1 MLTSDEKLA
10 LLEAMMK
17 KLKPLLDEAKGEAKL
32 ELMEMC
38 RQMGVDRK
46 AIMVGEQK
54 VGEIGITYSTAK
66 PAIVPGREKEALD
79 YLAEMGLV
87 DYVPKKGWEKA
98 FAKAGDTVVDSES
111 GEICD
116 FLYWEPSI
124 AKTAALRGCKP
135 DAVLEA
141 IQPKLEGGDILG
153 LLEG

>member
-17 KLKPLLDEAKGEAKL
+17 KLKPLLDDAKGEAKL

-87 DYVPKKGWEKA
+87 ERSPKKGWEKA
-98 FAKAGDTVVDSES
+98 FTKAGDAVVDSES
-111 GEICD
+111 AEICD
-116 FLYWEPSI
+116 FLYWEPSF

>member
-10 LLEAMMK
+10 VLEAMMK

-66 PAIVPGREKEALD
+66 PAIMPGREKEALG

-87 DYVPKKGWEKA
+87 EYVPKKGWEKA
-98 FAKAGDTVVDSES
+98 FAKAGDAVVDTEN

-116 FLYWEPSI
+116 FLYWEPSV

-141 IQPKLEGGDILG
+141 IQPKLEGNDIMG